1 LRASI
6 HDVPKRTT
14 LTLEDDVAEE
24 VRQAALRTGKSVKTV
39 VNEALR
45 AGLSR
50 RPEQSRF
57 RVRPRDL
64 GVRPEL
70 DLDDVEGLLDRV
82 EGPDHR

>member
-1 LRASI
+1 VAQ
-6 HDVPKRTT
+6 RTT
-14 LTLEDDVAEE
+14 LTLEDDVAEA
-24 VRQAALRTGKSVKTV
+24 VRQAALRTGKPIKTV

-50 RPEQSRF
+50 RQEQRRF
-57 RVRPRDL
+57 RVRARDL

-82 EGPDHR
+82 ERPDRR